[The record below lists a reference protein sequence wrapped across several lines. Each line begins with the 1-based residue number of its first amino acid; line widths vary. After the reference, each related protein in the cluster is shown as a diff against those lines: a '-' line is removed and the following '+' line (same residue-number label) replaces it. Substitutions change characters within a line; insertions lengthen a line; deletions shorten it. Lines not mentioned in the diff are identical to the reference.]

1 MVAHRARAR
10 RRDRSSA
17 EATRA
22 SGCWALP
29 CTIGGCL
36 TAPGGSLRFAVPDPG
51 RAAGRH
57 DVSAD
62 LTLGERRFGQVAE
75 ALVDVAG

>member
-1 MVAHRARAR
+1 MYYRER
-10 RRDRSSA
+10 
-17 EATRA
+17 
-22 SGCWALP
+22 
-29 CTIGGCL
+29 L
-36 TAPGGSLRFAVPDPG
+36 TAPGGSLRFAVPVPG

-75 ALVDVAG
+75 ALVDVAV